1 MSIEELPPDAPIPDG
16 VANDEDKSEM
26 SVSEPPESP
35 KAGEGEAGLWQG
47 NAVQPQKVYSRNLV
61 GDLLK
66 HIQFVPFAGRR
77 KEKRKLAETPSMLDP
92 SQLAAKKQQPSDDM
106 KATSPAIVIVEE
118 ASSGAKSAG
127 NMAENATC
135 DASRGEQ
142 NATPTPKART
152 TPKNHRKKHKTTSA
166 GSGVDRRFPRS
177 KMAIDGQV

>member
-1 MSIEELPPDAPIPDG
+1 MCRATSESAFTQPCWKPFETYPIRP
-16 VANDEDKSEM
+16 
-26 SVSEPPESP
+26 
-35 KAGEGEAGLWQG
+35 L
-47 NAVQPQKVYSRNLV
+47 
-61 GDLLK
+61 
-66 HIQFVPFAGRR
+66 AGRR

-127 NMAENATC
+127 NIAENATR

-152 TPKNHRKKHKTTSA
+152 TPKNHRKKPKTTSA
-166 GSGVDRRFPRS
+166 GSGVDRSIRRS
-177 KMAIDGQV
+177 NMALDVQSRIPILIRR